1 MATIIRKTFSNFK
14 EETRLLLI
22 KDIATYIKR
31 KRKEG
36 FTSRPMR
43 PLEPWLIDMALEEI
57 DSNEGEVEKI
67 FVTERDNICK
77 S

>member
-36 FTSRPMR
+36 FISRPMR
-43 PLEPWLIDMALEEI
+43 PLEPWVIDMALEEI
-57 DSNEGEVEKI
+57 DSNEEEVEKI
-67 FVTERDNICK
+67 FVTERDNTCK